1 MTGKIIKSEA
11 QDKTEEFLNEGNSF
25 QQALK
30 KQFRSRVADG
40 LGALS
45 ALAGSQNAEA
55 EKMKT
60 DDKKFMTKR
69 RLKNFELYQANK
81 KDQTYMAD
89 QTNLAKFSYS
99 LLIHNEPIEDS
110 RSG

>member
-1 MTGKIIKSEA
+1 MK
-11 QDKTEEFLNEGNSF
+11 N
-25 QQALK
+25 
-30 KQFRSRVADG
+30 QFRTRVADG

-45 ALAGSQNAEA
+45 GLAGVKSSES
-55 EKMKT
+55 EKMKS
-60 DDKKFMTKR
+60 DDKKFTIKR
-69 RLKNFELYQANK
+69 RLKSFELYQANK

-99 LLIHNEPIEDS
+99 LLINNEPIEDS